1 MLMLDRAL
9 TGGRTYWAWIGALGA
24 LVATGLVFYVHER
37 QVGLGI
43 TGLSQDVVWGL
54 YIAQFVFFV
63 GVAASA
69 VVVVLPSYL
78 HDVKT
83 FSRVVLLGELLAI
96 AAVTGAG
103 LSILANLGQ
112 PARVLNV
119 LLHATPHSL
128 IFWDLVVLG
137 GYLLLN
143 AVIATTTLAADAKE
157 RPAPR
162 WLRAVVLVSIPW
174 AIAIHTVTA
183 FLFSGLAAR
192 PFWLEALLA
201 PRFLATAFA
210 SGPALL
216 IVLCVLL
223 ARVAGFDAGREAIA
237 RLRLIVTYALVINA
251 FFLLV
256 ELFTVF
262 YAQVPDHLA
271 HYRALFGGGEGPG
284 HLTGVMWSSIAL
296 TTLALVLLLV
306 SSRREAPATGA
317 AAGDPLLLAGC
328 VAAFVGLWLD
338 KGLAIVV
345 AGFMPSP
352 LGDPVSYVPTVP
364 EVLVALGIW
373 ALVALM
379 VTVFYKVTL
388 AVRQESA
395 RG

>member
-1 MLMLDRAL
+1 
-9 TGGRTYWAWIGALGA
+9 
-24 LVATGLVFYVHER
+24 
-37 QVGLGI
+37 
-43 TGLSQDVVWGL
+43 
-54 YIAQFVFFV
+54 
-63 GVAASA
+63 
-69 VVVVLPSYL
+69 
-78 HDVKT
+78 
-83 FSRVVLLGELLAI
+83 
-96 AAVTGAG
+96 
-103 LSILANLGQ
+103 
-112 PARVLNV
+112 
-119 LLHATPHSL
+119 
-128 IFWDLVVLG
+128 
-137 GYLLLN
+137 
-143 AVIATTTLAADAKE
+143 
-157 RPAPR
+157 
-162 WLRAVVLVSIPW
+162 VVLVSIPW

-216 IVLCVLL
+216 ILLCVLL
-223 ARVAGFDAGREAIA
+223 SRVAGFDAGREAIA
-237 RLRLIVTYALVINA
+237 RLRLIVTYALGINA

-271 HYRALFGGGEGPG
+271 HYRALFGGGDGPG
-284 HLTGVMWSSIAL
+284 GLSGVMWSSIAL
-296 TTLALVLLLV
+296 STLALVLLLA
-306 SSRREAPATGA
+306 SGRGETGPARA
-317 AAGDPLLLAGC
+317 DSPARDRLLLAGC
-328 VAAFVGLWLD
+328 AAAFVGLWLD

-352 LGDPVSYVPTVP
+352 LGDAVTYVPTVP